1 LLVQVEQVLVFQ
13 HLVELMV
20 QHQLLIQQVQS
31 AVVVEVVEIFPVK
44 LVVQVVAVVV
54 LQPLLQNQVAQV
66 HAVKVM
72 LVVQVH
78 FEELLQFLQVHVDQ
92 VAAVELVL

>member
-1 LLVQVEQVLVFQ
+1 MEQVLVFQ
-13 HLVELMV
+13 HLVELTV
-20 QHQLLIQQVQS
+20 RYQLLLQQVQS

-54 LQPLLQNQVAQV
+54 QQLLLQKQVVQV

-72 LVVQVH
+72 LV
-78 FEELLQFLQVHVDQ
+78 E
-92 VAAVELVL
+92 